1 MTNAIA
7 AKKVRPPKDGAQG
20 QTQVE
25 NNKDVLQIAAKLGV
39 SQERQ
44 LADLATDGIATNAM
58 TARVFLGPAQ
68 PDLSITDMVASIKD
82 HGQRVNANDLAA
94 AEQMLTAQSIALN
107 AIFAE
112 MARRSALNLGE
123 YLDASERYMRLALK
137 AQGQCRATVETLAAI
152 KNPPVV
158 FARQANIAHGPQQ
171 VNNGVAPGRTHG
183 AQAHAHEQT
192 GTTSN
197 ELLEIEDGKRLDA
210 GAQRAAGLAN
220 PRLATMGTVNR
231 AKVGR
236 RALQSSAKQL

>member
-1 MTNAIA
+1 MKPTNRKAVEQTA
-7 AKKVRPPKDGAQG
+7 PSAEEARNTLQVAGRP
-20 QTQVE
+20 
-25 NNKDVLQIAAKLGV
+25 GV

-44 LADLATDGIATNAM
+44 LADLGVDGIVSNAM
-58 TARVFLGPAQ
+58 TARAFLNPSQ
-68 PDLSITDMVASIKD
+68 PNLSITELVASVKA
-82 HGQRVNANDLAA
+82 HGEKVNGNDLAA
-94 AEQMLTAQSIALN
+94 AEQMLVAQAIALN
-107 AIFAE
+107 SIFAE
-112 MARRSALNLGE
+112 MARRSALNMGD
-123 YLDASERYMRLALK
+123 YLDATDRYMRLALK
-137 AQGQCRATVETLAAI
+137 AQGQCRATLETLAAI

-197 ELLEIEDGKRLDA
+197 ELLEMEDGKRLDA